1 MINISFN
8 LINSLY
14 KLNNSKEEK
23 MKIEIGLIN
32 IFKCKFF
39 K

>member
-23 MKIEIGLIN
+23 MKIEMDL
-32 IFKCKFF
+32 
-39 K
+39 